1 MNHRRGAATLGVGL
15 AFVVAALTTGY
26 AAAQS
31 SGSEAHVAPAHTGPD
46 DEQNYILYQVRP
58 GEDPSK
64 VAHMFH
70 LTVEELLAT
79 NHISDPHR
87 LGVGATLKIPDPRAT
102 RLAELQKQKDGLQ
115 QQLVKAQ
122 GTIGELQGTIHSLE
136 SQVAGLREGKE
147 ALERERTFYPI
158 WRAAV
163 FVSAAVAAAAAVT
176 LLLVWAKAR
185 DESRRHKL
193 ALKEVELL
201 HTAVEK
207 HRQLSAQ
214 FELRYQNLF
223 HQGGLPAGVQERAQ
237 ALRRVYD
244 DDRERLDAI
253 VAEAERELKGAAAA
267 ALTPES
273 SRKRGKAPV
282 VRLSAARK
290 SS

>member
-1 MNHRRGAATLGVGL
+1 MNNTRRASALAMGL
-15 AFVVAALTTGY
+15 AFTLNLLTAVGVV
-26 AAAQS
+26 AQS
-31 SGSEAHVAPAHTGPD
+31 SASEPHVAPAHAGPE
-46 DEQNYILYQVRP
+46 DEDNYILYQVRP

-70 LTVEELLAT
+70 LTVEELLAI

-87 LGVGATLKIPDPRAT
+87 LSVGATLRIPDPRAT
-102 RLAELQKQKDGLQ
+102 RLAQLQKEKDGLQ

-122 GTIGELQGTIHSLE
+122 GSIGELQSTIHSLE
-136 SQVAGLREGKE
+136 SQVASLRDAKD
-147 ALERERTFYPI
+147 ALERERTFYPV

-163 FVSAAVAAAAAVT
+163 FVSAAAAAVAAVS

-193 ALKEVELL
+193 ALKEIELL

-223 HQGGLPAGVQERAQ
+223 HQVGLPAGVQERAQ

-253 VAEAERELKGAAAA
+253 VADAERELKGAAAA
-267 ALTPES
+267 ALAPES
-273 SRKRGKAPV
+273 ASKRGKAPV

>member
-1 MNHRRGAATLGVGL
+1 MNHTRCAASLAVGL
-15 AFVVAALTTGY
+15 AFLLAALTPL
-26 AAAQS
+26 AAGAQS
-31 SGSEAHVAPAHTGPD
+31 SQPELHVAPAHTGPD
-46 DEQNYILYQVRP
+46 DEQNYILYQIRP

-70 LTVEELLAT
+70 LTVDELLAL

-102 RLAELQKQKDGLQ
+102 RLGQLQREKDGLQ
-115 QQLVKAQ
+115 QQLTKAQ
-122 GTIGELQGTIHSLE
+122 GTIGELQTTIQSLE
-136 SQVAGLREGKE
+136 SQVATLREAKD
-147 ALERERTFYPI
+147 ALERERTFYPV

-163 FVSAAVAAAAAVT
+163 FVCAAAAVAASIA
-176 LLLVWAKAR
+176 LLVVWAKAR
-185 DESRRHKL
+185 DESRRRQL
-193 ALKEVELL
+193 AVKEIDLL
-201 HTAVEK
+201 RTAVEK
-207 HRQLSAQ
+207 HRQLGAQ

-223 HQGGLPAGVQERAQ
+223 HQVGLPPGVQERAQ

-253 VAEAERELKGAAAA
+253 VAEAERELKGAV
-267 ALTPES
+267 ALAPES
-273 SRKRGKAPV
+273 SSKRGKAPV